1 MYRGVMSLRP
11 CAACE
16 RHRRDAE
23 PCCPFCGAR
32 ELLEPAGRLGEPAL
46 RTRAAL
52 VFGGVALAAAAA
64 VSCAPKYGGPPPH
77 EPAPPAPSAT
87 TPGTAIEPPQGGDAG
102 PQEPSVVPL
111 YGAPSPVP
119 G

>member
-1 MYRGVMSLRP
+1 MSLRP

-23 PCCPFCGAR
+23 PCCPFCGER
-32 ELLEPAGRLGEPAL
+32 SLLEPAGRSGDVAL

-64 VSCAPKYGGPPPH
+64 VSCAPKYGGPPPL
-77 EPAPPAPSAT
+77 EPAPPAPSTT
-87 TPGTAIEPPQGGDAG
+87 TPGAPAAPPGDAG
-102 PQEPSVVPL
+102 PQPPSVVPL
-111 YGAPSPVP
+111 YGAPPDVA